1 MRIRPVL
8 RSLALSAACTDRL
21 GDTAVVS
28 RYEGSASTPFM
39 SAGGSPSGATPSRVT
54 VDDAGLA
61 VALPPRRNPTNLQPT
76 WKYLQPAGDK
86 WESFDL
92 EDAERIEKFYQLQ
105 LGQRFSRAWVRVN
118 LGEHEIDLV
127 SMERRNQGT
136 GLVGKIRREA
146 NVLETAGFSS
156 PDHAAHAEGMS
167 DSPTQPRRERVDLPL
182 REGELVHLLPAGA
195 QASAAPRTRRLP
207 RFAHVLCETAE
218 WQADDLADDLINA
231 WFKKQTTQVRCLV
244 SITGGMG
251 SLEVPP
257 TVNDLI
263 KVDLGLTAQLT
274 SGAFFTPGAARGVS
288 ELVGTALARNEQ
300 HKAMCIGVS
309 SLRKLQRFDQILEA
323 KQHRTGVL
331 KADLNLG
338 KDLIDPKSGTPVKA
352 DAIDQ
357 SHSHFV
363 MVDTGSN
370 KEYFTSARSR
380 GRGGEIIP
388 RARLE
393 KSVSEKLGV
402 PLVQVMIGGGPNTLG
417 SVKGAIDALAERQHY
432 MALLFVVVKGTGG
445 GADDLAGLLAGNEK
459 DREWCMQNR
468 IMKNPQYTF
477 KDKKKEEGPAKG
489 MTNLET
495 LEWVRDA
502 LLRSTAGRTDED
514 EGEQHFLSF
523 FIVDYQEREEGST
536 KVYRSIHEVMM
547 NMWLSGATTNM
558 SNNEAYAQLC
568 TDGFSKLVDQGLHS
582 TVRNVFEVV
591 WKDLRL
597 AEATMQSKATDS
609 FLSSVLGQLKGGT
622 STDGSKIIQKA
633 YPGVLRMAL
642 GARPSTPA
650 KRLERAELVRYLWER
665 MEEITSR
672 HRPTEPDFDSK
683 RVRLLTEIRASLF
696 ADGHRQHVDAPPAPT
711 QASAPSG
718 TYRATRD
725 ATKRAKNLTKLT
737 CSGSLTGFT
746 PVVIEV
752 DLQVATHFLRTRL
765 LSHTGTRFAGTPNLV
780 KHGSTSTCSQSSWW
794 RLYRRGATPQRW
806 TCCGMS
812 SARCTRTATT
822 TSSLRMN
829 TGGKTQFSR

>member
-21 GDTAVVS
+21 GETAAVA
-28 RYEGSASTPFM
+28 RYEGSVSTPFM
-39 SAGGSPSGATPSRVT
+39 SAGGSPSGAPSRVT

-61 VALPPRRNPTNLQPT
+61 VALPPRHNPVNLQPT
-76 WKYLQPAGDK
+76 WKYLARGGDK
-86 WESFDL
+86 WVPFAL
-92 EDAERIEKFYQLQ
+92 EEAERIEKFYQLQ

-136 GLVGKIRREA
+136 GHVSKIRREA

-156 PDHAAHAEGMS
+156 PDHAAHAEGLS
-167 DSPTQPRRERVDLPL
+167 DIPTQPRRERVDSPL
-182 REGELVHLLPAGA
+182 REGELVHLLPPGA

-218 WQADDLADDLINA
+218 WQADDLADDLISA

-251 SLEVPP
+251 SLDVPES
-257 TVNDLI
+257 VNDQI
-263 KVDLGLTAQLT
+263 KLDLNLTAQLT
-274 SGAFFTPGAARGVS
+274 SGAFFTPGAVGGVS
-288 ELVGTALARNEQ
+288 QLVGAALAQNEQ
-300 HKAMCIGVS
+300 HKAMCIGVT
-309 SLRKLQRFDQILEA
+309 SLRKLKRFDQILEA

-331 KADLNLG
+331 KADMNLG
-338 KDLIDPKSGTPVKA
+338 RDLLDSTGKPVKA
-352 DAIDQ
+352 DVLDQ
-357 SHSHFV
+357 NHSHFI

-370 KEYFTSARSR
+370 KEYFAAAPSK

-402 PLVQVMIGGGPNTLG
+402 PLVQVMIGGGPNTLV

-445 GADDLAGLLAGNEK
+445 GADDLAGLLAGTER
-459 DREWCMQNR
+459 DRERCMQNR
-468 IMKNPQYTF
+468 IMTNPNYTT
-477 KDKKKEEGPAKG
+477 KDIKKEDGPAKG

-536 KVYRSIHEVMM
+536 KVHRSIHEVMM
-547 NMWLSGATTNM
+547 NMWLSGATTSM

-597 AEATMQSKATDS
+597 AEARMQSKATDS

-672 HRPTEPDFDSK
+672 QRPTEPDFDSK

-696 ADGHRQHVDAPPAPT
+696 ADGHRLHVDAPAPT

-765 LSHTGTRFAGTPNLV
+765 LSHTGTRFAGTRNLV
-780 KHGSTSTCSQSSWW
+780 KHGSTSTCSQSGWW

-812 SARCTRTATT
+812 SARCTRTAATT
-822 TSSLRMN
+822 TSLRMN